1 MDKPDPPGEKQSG
14 HRLLG
19 ALAVLAVAGS
29 LVALYS
35 MAAPAKPDTAGVDL
49 AAQDSGLGLPA
60 LPALGA
66 VQQAAPP
73 AAPQQQQQAAQPA
86 GHAAAS
92 PKAATKTVDMMG
104 YKFTPAA
111 LTVSVGDTVTWTNH
125 DQAPHNVVVTDGP
138 EKFTSPLL
146 QAGQSFSYTFGKAG
160 TYSYYCSVHPDMTA
174 KVTVTGGGTTPPTTD
189 PPTTHPTD
197 PTTPAPPASCVPKA
211 ALQPLIEHIRAAHLQ
226 TSPITQVTEIL
237 NTDQYVKTHT
247 VLLDQMLLPVFN
259 GSADQAVKDA
269 LAPLIA
275 HIKAAHL
282 ETSLFTQLTELLNV
296 DQYVKTHTV
305 MLEQVLNP
313 LLNQATC

>member
-1 MDKPDPPGEKQSG
+1 
-14 HRLLG
+14 
-19 ALAVLAVAGS
+19 
-29 LVALYS
+29 
-35 MAAPAKPDTAGVDL
+35 
-49 AAQDSGLGLPA
+49 
-60 LPALGA
+60 
-66 VQQAAPP
+66 
-73 AAPQQQQQAAQPA
+73 QQQAAQPA

-92 PKAATKTVDMMG
+92 PKAAAKNVEMMG
-104 YKFTPAA
+104 YKFTPAT
-111 LTVSVGDTVTWTNH
+111 LTVAVGDTVTWTNH

-146 QAGQSFSYTFGKAG
+146 QTGQSFTYTFAKAG

-174 KVTVTGGGTTPPTTD
+174 KVTVTGGGGTTPPTTD
-189 PPTTHPTD
+189 PPTSD
-197 PTTPAPPASCVPKA
+197 PTTPAPPTSCVPKA
-211 ALQPLIEHIRAAHLQ
+211 ALQPLIDHIRSAHLE
-226 TSPITQVTEIL
+226 TSPVTQVTEIL

-275 HIKAAHL
+275 HIRAAHL

-305 MLEQVLNP
+305 MLEQVLTP